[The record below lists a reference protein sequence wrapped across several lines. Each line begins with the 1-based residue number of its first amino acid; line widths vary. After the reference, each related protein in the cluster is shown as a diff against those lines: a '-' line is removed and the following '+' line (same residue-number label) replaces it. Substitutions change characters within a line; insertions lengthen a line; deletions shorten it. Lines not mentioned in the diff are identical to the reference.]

1 MIYTT
6 DHIRASTIVYLPRL
20 RKRHRLI
27 YLFLLPVIP
36 GLLALLPFIAIDVST
51 KVNGITRPVNER
63 TEIRSVISG
72 VIDTIFYKE
81 GDSIRQNATIL
92 RIRDLVTKTKRT
104 QNQFEISQRE
114 QFIHDLLLL
123 GSEADIPAITSQ
135 LITPLYTEQASRF
148 LHRKTEQEA
157 LLKKANKEL
166 EINTTLAKEKVI
178 SPKEFFDIQLN
189 QEKAQSSFHAF
200 IQEQLSAWQ
209 QDLARY
215 RLELSQYKQQLQQ
228 VNADAAFYEIRSP
241 VSGTILGMNNRYAG
255 GLLAAN
261 ETFCTV
267 SPEETIIGECYVQ
280 TKDIGLLKQGQAA
293 RFQLEAF
300 DYNYFGVLTGKI
312 IRIDNDFTAINNKP
326 VFKVY
331 CSFDRIQLQLKNGFT
346 GCLKKGLG
354 FQANFI
360 IARRTLW
367 QLLFDKLDN
376 WLNPNAPPTITADN

>member
-1 MIYTT
+1 MVTT
-6 DHIRASTIVYLPRL
+6 P
-20 RKRHRLI
+20 K
-27 YLFLLPVIP
+27 
-36 GLLALLPFIAIDVST
+36 
-51 KVNGITRPVNER
+51 K
-63 TEIRSVISG
+63 
-72 VIDTIFYKE
+72 
-81 GDSIRQNATIL
+81 
-92 RIRDLVTKTKRT
+92 T

-114 QFIHDLLLL
+114 QFIHDLRLLES
-123 GSEADIPAITSQ
+123 GADISAIGNQ
-135 LITPLYTEQASRF
+135 LLAPLYQEQASRF

-166 EINTTLAKEKVI
+166 EINTILAKEKVI

-189 QEKAQSSFHAF
+189 QEKTASSYHAF

-209 QDLARY
+209 QDLIRY
-215 RLELSQYKQQLQQ
+215 KLELSQYKQQLQQ
-228 VNADAAFYEIRSP
+228 INADAVLYEVRSP
-241 VSGTILGMNNRYAG
+241 VSGIILGMNNRYAG
-255 GLLAAN
+255 GLLVAN
-261 ETFCTV
+261 EIFCTV

-280 TKDIGLLKQGQAA
+280 TKDIGLLKKGQTV

-300 DYNYFGVLTGKI
+300 DYNYFGVLTGRI

-331 CSFDRIQLQLKNGFT
+331 CSFDRTQLRLKNGFT

-360 IARRTLW
+360 VARRTLW

-376 WLNPNAPPTITADN
+376 WLNPNAPTNIHRYN